1 MNILLSARCTAA
13 ALFRL
18 TGFTHVRHVRRINH
32 TNRCHPVGR
41 RMAAVVP
48 GCLVLLAACSTPY
61 SPPQILDADTRF
73 PGLVDLPAL
82 AEVRAA
88 ADAGRPASAA
98 AGFLATTAS
107 QPHASAQAQPRLP
120 AQADSRATDV
130 LLVHGICTHDA
141 RWAQQVVA
149 QLAQAIDSATMS
161 TARAAVP
168 DAGGIEIVPATVET
182 PAGRL
187 RFNALIWSPLT
198 TPLKRQLCYDQTG
211 KSAICTGAPP
221 YPHQRALLN
230 ARLKDTLIDD
240 CLPDALIYQGVA
252 RDAIQLRMRDAILRV
267 LADGEAAD
275 DVPLVVIAHSM
286 GSKIMFDTLLRMTLE
301 APASRAATTARRTM
315 ERMRILVM
323 AANQIPLLSL
333 ADQSLD
339 GAASAAPTAPA
350 PDSLQLLLRQ
360 RGSGDRRRVPAPLTL
375 VAFSD
380 PSDVLSYTL
389 PPERYASESVKV
401 VNILVSN
408 APTWL
413 GLLERPDRAHLD
425 YLKNPDVGRLV
436 ACGVPASALC
446 K

>member
-1 MNILLSARCTAA
+1 MNILSSARRAAA
-13 ALFRL
+13 ALYCL
-18 TGFTHVRHVRRINH
+18 T
-32 TNRCHPVGR
+32 
-41 RMAAVVP
+41 
-48 GCLVLLAACSTPY
+48 LLAGCSTPY
-61 SPPQILDADTRF
+61 SPPQILDASTRF
-73 PGLVDLPAL
+73 PGLVDLPVQT
-82 AEVRAA
+82 EGHT
-88 ADAGRPASAA
+88 ADI
-98 AGFLATTAS
+98 
-107 QPHASAQAQPRLP
+107 
-120 AQADSRATDV
+120 V
-130 LLVHGICTHDA
+130 LVHGICTHDA

-149 QLAQAIDSATMS
+149 QLTQAIDGATMS
-161 TARAAVP
+161 IARAAAP
-168 DAGGIEIVPATVET
+168 DAGGIEIVPSTIET

-211 KSAICTGAPP
+211 KSAACTGAPP

-252 RDAIQLRMRDAILRV
+252 RDAIRLRMRDAILRV

-275 DVPLVVIAHSM
+275 NVPLVVIAHSM

-333 ADQSLD
+333 ADQPLD
-339 GAASAAPTAPA
+339 GAAGAIGIDAGASIAAGAGAGAGAGTGAGASVAADTGSVAVPTMDVAPVA
-350 PDSLQLLLRQ
+350 PSDSLQLLLQQ
-360 RGSGDRRRVPAPLTL
+360 RGSSDQRRVPAPLTL
-375 VAFSD
+375 VAFTD
-380 PSDVLSYTL
+380 PNDVLSYTL
-389 PPERYASESVKV
+389 PPERYASERVKV
-401 VNILVSN
+401 FNILVSN

-446 K
+446 KR